1 LVVRWV
7 VATSTI
13 SATLFA
19 VTVLAAPLIVPLKR
33 ELTPADALAT
43 VRVMQNQAL
52 SAERLSDGLTSPDG
66 QRYLIRLAHGD
77 LKSNGVWMDLLT
89 GRLNSL
95 EEASHPVRCAHLF
108 TTGLGSPASGQSAD
122 ADVEPTNITR
132 WITPSQVAFLWSNE
146 QAIRQVMLVDLK
158 TCRHRF
164 LTASRTPVFS
174 FAIAQGS
181 ALLFNT
187 QVPRAARAST
197 RLWRDG
203 FTLNDAANGWSIL
216 NGDIDGTDSVS
227 LGYLNAWF
235 LRSKGRLRR
244 VAIAH
249 DLIDH
254 SNPFYR
260 ELSLSPGGRYAIIG
274 TGPARAPESW
284 MEYTS
289 PSLQRLLRSN
299 ATSVIKVP
307 VNYTLIDLRDG
318 KSRKLWNVPKDYAS
332 QVSWAPDD
340 DRVLLAPTFLP
351 ANEHSAAGLAGT
363 AAAVLDIAKGQY
375 AVLPLDLTSRTVTNS
390 RWLST
395 RAIEITSSN
404 EMGEDVRSQ
413 YFTSAGTTW
422 VAVPD
427 PGPDALADKSTPR
440 IQVQIQQDLNHPPQI
455 LAIDSKSGDAR
466 QILDPNPNLQF
477 RFKLGRVER
486 LSGALSNGRQW
497 IAQLMYPA
505 DYEAGRRYPLLIQSL
520 YGHDFGTETFTLDG
534 SWGWNGMGLGP
545 TAFAAYPGQ
554 LLATRNIAV
563 LQLEVLHPAPG
574 PQQADDY
581 QLAFETLAQ
590 QLSAS
595 GLIDRKKIALDGFS
609 RNGYWVEYTLA
620 HSEFPFAAAIAADN
634 YDPSYFPSA
643 LFNWR
648 AEDATAN
655 GAAAF
660 GDGLRDWLT
669 RAPGFN
675 AEHIHT
681 PLRLIGQSSGIPL
694 IIGQWEIYSRLKH
707 LHRPVEMFMMPSV
720 DTHPSHNPQNPRQ
733 IIAVQEGVIDW
744 FSFWLTDR
752 EDPAPEKR
760 AQYERWRQMR
770 DSREPSESSEISDP
784 QL

>member
-1 LVVRWV
+1 M
-7 VATSTI
+7 
-13 SATLFA
+13 
-19 VTVLAAPLIVPLKR
+19 TVLAAPLIVPVKR

-52 SAERLSDGLTSPDG
+52 SSERLSDGLTSPDG

-77 LKSNGVWMDLLT
+77 LKRNGVWMDLLT
-89 GRLNSL
+89 GRLSSL
-95 EEASHPVRCAHLF
+95 EAASHPVRCAHLF
-108 TTGLGSPASGQSAD
+108 TTGLGSAASGQSAD

-132 WITPSQVAFLWSNE
+132 WITPSQVAFLWSND
-146 QAIRQVMLVDLK
+146 QAIRQVMSVDLR

-164 LTASRTPVFS
+164 LTASPTPVFS
-174 FAIAQGS
+174 FAIAQGG
-181 ALLFNT
+181 ALLFNA
-187 QVPRAARAST
+187 QVRRTAGASQ
-197 RLWRDG
+197 RLWHEG

-235 LRSKGRLRR
+235 LLSSKGRLRR

-249 DLIDH
+249 DPIDH

-260 ELSLSPGGRYAIIG
+260 ELSLSPSGRYAVIG
-274 TGPARAPESW
+274 TGPASAPESW
-284 MEYTS
+284 TEYTS
-289 PSLQRLLRSN
+289 PSLLRLLKSN

-307 VNYTLIDLRDG
+307 VTYTLIDLRDG
-318 KSRKLWNVPKDYAS
+318 KSRELWNVPKDYNSQAS
-332 QVSWAPDD
+332 WSPDD
-340 DRVLLAPTFLP
+340 HLILLAPTFLP
-351 ANEHSAAGLAGT
+351 SDEHSPQGHGGT
-363 AAAVLDIAKGQY
+363 AAAVLDVTTGQY

-395 RAIEITSSN
+395 RALEITSIN
-404 EMGEDVRSQ
+404 ELGEDLRSQ
-413 YFTSAGTTW
+413 NFMLADTAW
-422 VAVPD
+422 VAVPG
-427 PGPDALADKSTPR
+427 PTPAPDALAAKSTPR
-440 IQVQIQQDLNHPPQI
+440 IRVQIQQDLNHPPQI
-455 LAIDSKSGDAR
+455 FAIDSKSGDTR
-466 QILDPNPNLQF
+466 LILDPNPNLQF

-486 LSGALSNGRQW
+486 LSGTLPNGREW

-505 DYEAGRRYPLLIQSL
+505 DYQAGRRYPMLIQSL
-520 YGHDFGTETFTLDG
+520 YGHGFGAEAFTLDG
-534 SWGWNGMGLGP
+534 SWGWSGMGLGP

-574 PQQADDY
+574 AQQADNY
-581 QLAFETLAQ
+581 QLAFETLAG
-590 QLSAS
+590 QLSSS
-595 GLIDRKKIALDGFS
+595 GLIDRKRIALDGFS

-620 HSEFPFAAAIAADN
+620 HSQFPFAAAITADN

-660 GDGLRDWLT
+660 GEGLRDWLA

-675 AEHIHT
+675 AERIHT
-681 PLRLIGQSSGIPL
+681 PLRIIGQSAGIPL
-694 IIGQWEIYSRLKH
+694 IIGRWEIYSRLKH
-707 LHRPVEMFMMPSV
+707 LNRPVEMFMMPSV

-733 IIAVQEGVIDW
+733 IIAIQEGAIDW
-744 FSFWLTDR
+744 FSFWLTGR
-752 EDPAPEKR
+752 EAPAPENR
-760 AQYERWRQMR
+760 VQYQRWRQMR
-770 DSREPSESSEISDP
+770 DSRHSSDSGEVSDP

>member
-1 LVVRWV
+1 M
-7 VATSTI
+7 
-13 SATLFA
+13 
-19 VTVLAAPLIVPLKR
+19 TVLAAPLIVPLKR

-52 SAERLSDGLTSPDG
+52 SAERLGDGLASPDG
-66 QRYLIRLAHGD
+66 QRYLIRLAYGD
-77 LKSNGVWMDLLT
+77 LKHNGVWMDLLT
-89 GRLNSL
+89 GRLSSL

-108 TTGLGSPASGQSAD
+108 STGLGSPASGQSAD

-132 WITPSQVAFLWSNE
+132 WITPSQVAFLWSND
-146 QAIRQVMLVDLK
+146 QAIRQVMSIDLK
-158 TCRHRF
+158 TCAHRF

-174 FAIAQGS
+174 FAIAKGG
-181 ALLFNT
+181 ALLFNA
-187 QVPRAARAST
+187 QVPSTAGAST
-197 RLWRDG
+197 RLWREG
-203 FTLNDAANGWSIL
+203 FTLNEAANGWSIL

-227 LGYLNAWF
+227 LGYLNTWF

-249 DLIDH
+249 DPIDH

-260 ELSLSPGGRYAIIG
+260 ELSLSPSGRYAVIG
-274 TGPARAPESW
+274 TGPAGAPESW
-284 MEYTS
+284 KEYTS

-307 VNYTLIDLRDG
+307 VNYTLIDLRHG
-318 KSRKLWNVPKDYAS
+318 KSRQLWNVPKDYAS
-332 QVSWAPDD
+332 QVSWSPDD
-340 DRVLLAPTFLP
+340 DRILLAPTFLP

-363 AAAVLDIAKGQY
+363 AAAVLDVATGKY
-375 AVLPLDLTSRTVTNS
+375 AVLPLDLASRTVTNS

-404 EMGEDVRSQ
+404 ELGEDVRYQ
-413 YFTSAGTTW
+413 YFTPAGNTW
-422 VAVPD
+422 LTVPD
-427 PGPDALADKSTPR
+427 PAPDALADKSTPR
-440 IQVQIQQDLNHPPQI
+440 IRVQIQQDLNHPPQI

-466 QILDPNPNLQF
+466 HILDPNPNLLF
-477 RFKLGRVER
+477 RFKLGHVER
-486 LSGALSNGRQW
+486 LSGALSNGHQW

-520 YGHDFGTETFTLDG
+520 YGHGFGAEAFTLDG
-534 SWGWNGMGLGP
+534 SWGWSGMGLGP
-545 TAFAAYPGQ
+545 PAFAAYPGQ

-574 PQQADDY
+574 AQQAEDY
-581 QLAFETLAQ
+581 LLAFETLAE

-595 GLIDRKKIALDGFS
+595 GLVDRNKIALDGFS

-620 HSEFPFAAAIAADN
+620 HSPFPFAAAIAADN
-634 YDPSYFPSA
+634 YDPSYFQSA

-648 AEDATAN
+648 AEDAIAN

-660 GDGLRDWLT
+660 GAGLRDWLA

-675 AEHIHT
+675 AERIHT
-681 PLRLIGQSSGIPL
+681 PLRIIGQSAAVPF
-694 IIGQWEIYSRLKH
+694 IIGEWEIYSRLKY

-720 DTHPSHNPQNPRQ
+720 DIHPSHNPQNPRQ
-733 IIAVQEGVIDW
+733 IIAIQEGVIDW
-744 FSFWLTDR
+744 FSFWLTGR
-752 EDPAPEKR
+752 EDPVPSKQV
-760 AQYERWRQMR
+760 QYQRWRAMR
-770 DSREPSESSEISDP
+770 DSRGQVDSREILNP